1 MSLTGYCTD
10 ATCLEGLTKL
20 YECNC
25 CGQFV
30 CSQHRS
36 VHFMADMTK
45 KADKMVHDFITV
57 SQEFIPEIVKK
68 NQESQHGQ
76 QSIEQ
81 TIPLNREEATIINVE
96 SSLSGITNSSVID
109 NEIMDNE
116 ALMADINPP
125 IRSTPSASKFTLE
138 IYIQCLVLYPWQRQR
153 RRILG

>member
-1 MSLTGYCTD
+1 MSLTGYCTN

-45 KADKMVHDFITV
+45 KADKLVLDFITV

-76 QSIEQ
+76 QPIDQSIV
-81 TIPLNREEATIINVE
+81 LNREDEIIMEVEASPSSDINTA
-96 SSLSGITNSSVID
+96 STS
-109 NEIMDNE
+109 NEISMLNK
-116 ALMADINPP
+116 IN
-125 IRSTPSASKFTLE
+125 INF
-138 IYIQCLVLYPWQRQR
+138 
-153 RRILG
+153 